1 MINIKIFDSDLIK
14 INKNQTRTLIFIT
27 LDISQWNIFIK
38 WIFIV

>member
-27 LDISQWNIFIK
+27 LDISQ
-38 WIFIV
+38 